1 MVHTKPALPSGHG
14 ELLLRP
20 SFDQWVALAR
30 TNRKAAE
37 SWDFAIGRAS
47 YSELRKM
54 ARDEAIQLAEVYCA
68 RLGIDAAKGDADG
81 LIVASGHQPELYHT
95 GVWAKVFLLERL
107 AEVSGATAVDV
118 VVDSDGFDRVG
129 VTVPCFG
136 GPEVER
142 CHVDLAT
149 GGADTC
155 FACTA
160 TPDAAKLDAFVASA
174 SQMLTSLPAASVG
187 RHFAEFGEALV
198 AARPSANNLAELVT
212 AARRRYERGAGTDY
226 LELSVSEIAGSDA
239 FLAFVASI
247 ALDAERFA
255 RVYNRELAT
264 YREAKGLRSK
274 AQPVPDLEVTE
285 TAIELPFWLLQG
297 DHRSSLS
304 IETTT
309 AGVTLVG
316 KSLRIDLARGK
327 DPVSAIRS
335 TGVRIAP
342 KALLLTMFTRLFLC
356 DLFIHGVGGGGY
368 DQVTDGIIRRYFGIE
383 PPRFVVA
390 SLTMFLPLG
399 AHVVADA
406 EVQAATERLNR
417 FEHNPDALICDVDFD
432 SAEERDRALGLA
444 REKAELVAG
453 MNQAGADKKR
463 LGARIREVN
472 AELREL
478 LAPVGEALAAEK
490 RHLES
495 QRSASDIFTD
505 RTYPFCFWSPEDVAD
520 KVR

>member
-1 MVHTKPALPSGHG
+1 MVHAKPALPSGHG

-20 SFDQWVALAR
+20 PFDDWPELAR
-30 TNRKAAE
+30 ANRLAAE
-37 SWDFAIGRAS
+37 TWDVDIGGAP
-47 YSELRKM
+47 YWELRM
-54 ARDEAIQLAEVYCA
+54 AARADAIRLAEAYCA
-68 RLGIDAAKGDADG
+68 RLGIDAASGDADG

-95 GVWAKVFLLERL
+95 GVWAKVFLLQRL
-107 AEVSGATAVDV
+107 AEITGATAVDV

-142 CHVDLAT
+142 CHADLAT
-149 GGADTC
+149 GGVDTC

-160 TPDAAKLDAFVASA
+160 TPDAASVEDFVASA
-174 SQMLTSLPAASVG
+174 SQMLASLPAASVG
-187 RHFAEFGEALV
+187 RHFAGFGEALV

-212 AARRRYERGAGTDY
+212 AARRRYERRAGSDY
-226 LELSVSEIAGSDA
+226 LELPVSEIGSSKP
-239 FLAFVASI
+239 FLAFAASI
-247 ALDAERFA
+247 ASDAERFVLA
-255 RVYNRELAT
+255 YNRELAT

-274 AQPVPDLEVTE
+274 AQPVPDLDVTA
-285 TAIELPFWLLQG
+285 TSIELPFWVLHAG
-297 DHRSSLS
+297 RRSSLS
-304 IETTT
+304 VEPVSG
-309 AGVTLVG
+309 GVTLVG
-316 KSLRIDLARGK
+316 EGVRVHLASGD
-327 DPVSAIRS
+327 DPVPAIGSA
-335 TGVRIAP
+335 GVRIAP

-383 PPRFVVA
+383 PPRYVVA

-399 AHVVADA
+399 AHVVTDA
-406 EVQAATERLNR
+406 EVQTAAERLNR

-432 SAEERDRALGLA
+432 SADERDRALGLA
-444 REKAELVAG
+444 REKTELVAG
-453 MNQAGADKKR
+453 MQEPGADKKR

-472 AELREL
+472 AELRGL
-478 LAPVGEALAAEK
+478 LAPVGEALAAER

-495 QRSASDIFTD
+495 QRSASDILTD